1 MGWHI
6 LWAIVSTDSR
16 VSWPG
21 GKAFAFSVFDDTDLT
36 TLLNGPPVYDLLAE
50 CGLRTTKSVWP
61 LSGDGEPR
69 IGGSTCEDPEYLAWV
84 HRLQEQGFEIALHNV
99 TYETSPRERTRRG
112 LDRFRDL
119 FGHDP
124 ASHANHSICGENIYW
139 GSSRCTGPYR
149 LAYDVLNRFKTRNAF
164 QGHVEGSPLFW
175 GDLCRERV
183 TYVRNLVHSDV
194 NTLAFCPQMPYH
206 DPRRPYVNYWFAS
219 TEGPDVDTFVA
230 ALSDERQDEL
240 EASGGAC
247 IMYTHFGSG
256 FAPDGRVDPRFA
268 RAMRR
273 LGERNGWFV
282 PVRTLLDH
290 LRQTNGHRVI
300 SDAER
305 ARLERRWL
313 VHKLRVGGRS

>member
-1 MGWHI
+1 MI
-6 LWAIVSTDSR
+6 LSATVSPHSR
-16 VSWPG
+16 VIWPD
-21 GKAFAFSVFDDTDLT
+21 GKAFAFSIFDDTDLT
-36 TLLNGPPVYDLLAE
+36 TLRNGPPVHDLLAE

-61 LSGDGEPR
+61 LRGAGEPA
-69 IGGSTCEDPEYLAWV
+69 IGGATCEDPEFLAWV
-84 HRLQEQGFEIALHNV
+84 RGLQEQGFEIALHNV
-99 TYETSPRERTRRG
+99 TYETSPREQTLRG
-112 LDRFRDL
+112 LNRFREL

-124 ASHANHSICGENIYW
+124 VTHANHATCRENIYW

-149 LAYDVLNRFKTRNAF
+149 LAYNVMNRFRTHDVF
-164 QGHVEGSPLFW
+164 EGHVEASPLFW

-183 TYVRNLVHSDV
+183 TYVRNFVHSDV
-194 NTLAFCPQMPYH
+194 DTLGFCPQMPYH
-206 DPRRPYVNYWFAS
+206 DPRRPYVNYWFAA
-219 TEGPDVDTFVA
+219 TEGPNVDTFVE

-256 FAPDGRVDPRFA
+256 FAPDGRVDPRFE
-268 RAMRR
+268 RVMRR
-273 LGERNGWFV
+273 LAKRNGWFV

-290 LRQTNGHRVI
+290 LRERNGHHVI
-300 SDAER
+300 TDAER